1 MKIEKKTLTRIF
13 VGVAFCIILYWI
25 LNETERVKNVI
36 AVISGILS
44 PFAIGAAL
52 AFILNVPMR
61 FFEKKLNFM
70 DNVGMRRTIAL
81 VITFAAIILVLVLVF
96 NLLIPQITLT
106 VQALVPKIV
115 NFAKVVETNIMAF
128 LQDNPDL
135 KQWIFGSGA
144 LKELNLSSVI
154 QQAVTMITNSVTTIA
169 GGVVSAVGSIS
180 GALVDAV
187 LGIVFGI
194 YCLFRKEILARQG
207 RRILYSFVPEGIADN
222 IVRILRLTNLT
233 FSNFISGQCLE
244 AVILGGLFAF
254 AMAIFRMP
262 YIPLIS
268 VLIAI
273 TALIPIVGAF
283 VGCILGAFFILV
295 DSPILA
301 VWFVVM
307 FLVIQQF
314 EGNLIYPRVV
324 GTSIGLPGMWVLM
337 AVAVGGDMMGI
348 TGMLIMIPLASVIY
362 TLAREVTDYMLEKKN
377 IPIEKLQDHPN
388 EIPQGFKEKREHS
401 KMMSNI
407 KILNIPAFIRKHPVK
422 PAVKNQDEQSERTE
436 ETK

>member
-1 MKIEKKTLTRIF
+1 
-13 VGVAFCIILYWI
+13 
-25 LNETERVKNVI
+25 
-36 AVISGILS
+36 
-44 PFAIGAAL
+44 
-52 AFILNVPMR
+52 
-61 FFEKKLNFM
+61 
-70 DNVGMRRTIAL
+70 
-81 VITFAAIILVLVLVF
+81 
-96 NLLIPQITLT
+96 
-106 VQALVPKIV
+106 
-115 NFAKVVETNIMAF
+115 
-128 LQDNPDL
+128 
-135 KQWIFGSGA
+135 
-144 LKELNLSSVI
+144 
-154 QQAVTMITNSVTTIA
+154 MI
-169 GGVVSAVGSIS
+169 
-180 GALVDAV
+180 
-187 LGIVFGI
+187 
-194 YCLFRKEILARQG
+194 R
-207 RRILYSFVPEGIADN
+207 
-222 IVRILRLTNLT
+222 
-233 FSNFISGQCLE
+233 
-244 AVILGGLFAF
+244 
-254 AMAIFRMP
+254 
-262 YIPLIS
+262 

-324 GTSIGLPGMWVLM
+324 GTSIGLPGMWVLV